1 MNNQFGGSRQGGP
14 SNFPNSLEQHLA
26 AVQQQN
32 QRILQQQAQM
42 NNQMQNR
49 QIGNQPWTP
58 QGHMTGHYG
67 YGAPGPVWQPA
78 PYYPPVPPPLQW
90 DLGMDTPCHLN
101 RTGCRLLQDIKVL
114 KIKIEDRIDAITSSN
129 PEILVRKFAEIVN
142 C

>member
-1 MNNQFGGSRQGGP
+1 MDMVHLDQYGNLHHTTLL
-14 SNFPNSLEQHLA
+14 FP
-26 AVQQQN
+26 
-32 QRILQQQAQM
+32 
-42 NNQMQNR
+42 
-49 QIGNQPWTP
+49 
-58 QGHMTGHYG
+58 
-67 YGAPGPVWQPA
+67 
-78 PYYPPVPPPLQW
+78 PPPLQW